1 MDVLD
6 AVVVEIDEKMTQ
18 LRDHLAAGR
27 ASSYEEYKQLCGE
40 IKGLLFAREYSKD
53 LKKRMENSD
62 DE

>member
-6 AVVVEIDEKMTQ
+6 AIVIEIDEKLAQ

-40 IKGLLFAREYSKD
+40 IKGLLFAKDYAKD

>member
-6 AVVVEIDEKMTQ
+6 AVVIEIDEKMTQ
-18 LRDHLAAGR
+18 LRDFLAGGR

>member
-6 AVVVEIDEKMTQ
+6 AVIIEIDEKVGQ
-18 LRDHLAAGR
+18 LRDFLAIGR
-27 ASSYEEYKQLCGE
+27 VGSYEEYKQLCGE
-40 IKGLLFAREYSKD
+40 IKGLLFAREYAKD